1 MTFDYDV
8 IVVGAGHAGFEAA
21 RICAI
26 RNMKTAIF
34 CMSLSHVGNLPCNP
48 SIGGSAKGILVKEI
62 DALGG
67 MMGKLADRNSLQI
80 KMLNLSK
87 GPGVHALRAQV
98 DKLTYPQDVLNTLK
112 STPNLTI
119 IESEVKELLF
129 ADGRVLGVRLE
140 DNKEI
145 RSKAVILTNGTYLE
159 ADILRGSRRE
169 EGGPDGDR
177 RSTGLSA
184 SLKQLGLKLF
194 RLKTGTPPR
203 LDRSTIDYSGLEI
216 QEGSSESLHFGYDTE
231 NKNPNL
237 PCYLTY
243 TNATTHDIILANL
256 PSSAM
261 YGGYVKGTGP
271 RYCPS
276 IEDKIV
282 RFKDKPRHQLFLE
295 PESLSND
302 SIYLQGFS
310 TSMPI
315 DVQEQMVHSLKGLEK
330 ARILKYAYAI
340 EYDAIEPL
348 QFDHSLKIRGIEG
361 LYGAGQI
368 IGTSGYEEAA
378 ALGLM
383 AGINATNRIL
393 GLEDFVLE
401 REEAYIGVMIDDL
414 VSKGTKEP
422 YRVLSSRSEYRLLT
436 RSDNAIRRLSKYA
449 IKYKTIQDE
458 RIERI
463 KNDEVEFEKALSM
476 LSKIHVGN
484 NKELQRLIVDRGVEF
499 TDPKSKSLSELIAS
513 RVTTY
518 KELSELSLGLTP
530 LSTDMMLS
538 IDIEILYE
546 GYIRLARKEALR
558 IKRANDIPLP
568 ADLDY
573 MSIGGI
579 SMEARE
585 KLIKIKPKTIGAASR
600 ITNVHPS
607 DINVLLL
614 YLKSIKAS

>member
-21 RICAI
+21 RIASI
-26 RNMKTAIF
+26 RKMKTAIF

-48 SIGGSAKGILVKEI
+48 SIGGSAKGILVREI

-67 MMGKLADRNSLQI
+67 LMGEVADRNSLQI

-98 DKLTYPQDVLNTLK
+98 DKMTYPRDILDTLK
-112 STPNLTI
+112 ETPNLTI
-119 IESEVKELLF
+119 IAAEVKELLF
-129 ADGRVLGVRLE
+129 ADKKVYGVRLH
-140 DNKEI
+140 DGREI
-145 RSKAVILTNGTYLE
+145 TSKAVILTNGTYLE
-159 ADILRGSRRE
+159 ADILRGSERH

-177 RSTGLSA
+177 RSSGLSS
-184 SLKQLGLKLF
+184 SLRKLGLKLF

-203 LDRSTIDYSGLEI
+203 LLRSSIDYSHLEI
-216 QEGSSESLHFGYDTE
+216 QEGSNDPLHFGYMSE
-231 NKNPNL
+231 NKNPNI

-243 TNATTHDIILANL
+243 TNEKTHQIIIDNLA
-256 PSSAM
+256 SSAM
-261 YGGYVKGTGP
+261 YGGHVKGTGP

-295 PESLSND
+295 PESMENE

-315 DVQEQMVHSLKGLEK
+315 DIQEKMVHSIKGLEK
-330 ARILKYAYAI
+330 AEILKHAYAI

-383 AGINATNRIL
+383 AGINATNMIL
-393 GLEDFVLE
+393 GLEEFVLG

-449 IKYKTIQDE
+449 IRYKTIGSE
-458 RIERI
+458 RIAKINR
-463 KNDEVEFEKALSM
+463 DEVEFNKALALLDDM
-476 LSKIHVGN
+476 HVGN
-484 NKELQRLIVDRGVEF
+484 NITLLKLIERSGIEF
-499 TDPKSKSLSELIAS
+499 VDPKSKSLRELISS

-518 KELSELSLGLTP
+518 QELSKLSIGIDEYDV
-530 LSTDMMLS
+530 DMMLS

-546 GYIRLARKEALR
+546 GYIRLAKKEADRL
-558 IKRANDIPLP
+558 KKANDIRLP
-568 ADLDY
+568 ADIDY
-573 MSIGGI
+573 LNIGGI

-585 KLIKIKPKTIGAASR
+585 KLDKIRPKTIGSASR

-614 YLKSIKAS
+614 YLKSTKVL